1 MVKGP
6 ISMKVRGECEILGV
20 KFRNTFIIYQN
31 NKYLPIEKNTD
42 TIISLKKGKNYF
54 NLEKNSKYG
63 QDQIGTNIWG
73 SIIECIL
80 NANRKRII
88 IIGPSDTGK
97 STLTLFIANKLLN
110 KGLRPLIIDSDIG
123 QGELSPPTCIGA
135 TILNEQTID
144 LARVNPYYVNF
155 IGDIQPIGYESR
167 IINCI
172 KKSYDKLNKNNNL
185 TIINT
190 DGFVNNN
197 ESNYKMDLIKKI
209 DPDCIIC
216 MRENNQT
223 IDLFDIIRE
232 EFSGNSNIKI
242 IQGQA
247 PHKEIR
253 KTSYDRRVKR
263 LIKYSNL
270 LKTFTKKVF
279 ISKHKVIA
287 IYYQNSFFLSERNT
301 ETEKIN
307 GIGSKDKII
316 KDLLNN
322 RNFVRNR
329 FVGLSLKEDYEKIT
343 GFGILKEFNKGFFM
357 IQSSI
362 NKFDNLFIS
371 DIKLYSDSTS
381 LFK

>member
-1 MVKGP
+1 
-6 ISMKVRGECEILGV
+6 MKVRGECEILGV
-20 KFRNTFIIYQN
+20 KFKNTFIVYKN
-31 NKYLPIEKNTD
+31 NKYLPIEKSTD
-42 TIISLKKGKNYF
+42 AIITLKKGKNYF

-63 QDQIGTNIWG
+63 QDQIGTNIWED
-73 SIIECIL
+73 IIECIL
-80 NANRKRII
+80 NSNRKRII

-110 KGLRPLIIDSDIG
+110 KRLSPLIIDSDIG
-123 QGELSPPTCIGA
+123 QGELSPPTCIGS
-135 TILNEQTID
+135 TILSKQTID
-144 LARVNPYYVNF
+144 LASVNPHYVSF
-155 IGDIQPIGYESR
+155 IGDIQPVGYESR

-172 KKSYDKLNKNNNL
+172 KNSYDKLHKNNNI
-185 TIINT
+185 TIVNT

-197 ESNYKMDLIKKI
+197 ENNYKIDLIKKI

-216 MRENNQT
+216 MRENDQT
-223 IDLFDIIRE
+223 IDLFDSIRE
-232 EFSGNSNIKI
+232 EFSGNLNIKI

-279 ISKHKVIA
+279 ISKHKIIA
-287 IYYQNSFFLSERNT
+287 IYYQNSFLLSKRNT

-307 GIGSKDKII
+307 GIEPEDTIF
-316 KDLLNN
+316 KDLLND
-322 RNFVRNR
+322 RDFVRNR
-329 FVGLSLKEDYEKIT
+329 FVGLSLKEDYEKII
-343 GFGILKEFNKGFFM
+343 GFGILKEFNKGFFLM
-357 IQSSI
+357 QSSI
-362 NKFDNLFIS
+362 NRFDNIFLS
-371 DIKLYSDSTS
+371 DIKLYNNSTR

>member
-1 MVKGP
+1 
-6 ISMKVRGECEILGV
+6 MKVRGECEILGV
-20 KFRNTFIIYQN
+20 KFRNTFITYQN
-31 NKYLPIEKNTD
+31 NKYIPIEKNTD
-42 TIISLKKGKNYF
+42 TVISLKKGKNYF
-54 NLEKNSKYG
+54 NLEKNSKYD
-63 QDQIGTNIWG
+63 QDQIGTNIWD

-123 QGELSPPTCIGA
+123 QGELSPPTCIGS
-135 TILNEQTID
+135 TILSKQTID
-144 LARVNPYYVNF
+144 LSRVNPYYVNF
-155 IGDIQPIGYESR
+155 IGDIQPVGYESR

-172 KKSYDKLNKNNNL
+172 KNSYDKLNKNSNI

-190 DGFVNNN
+190 DGFVDNN
-197 ESNYKMDLIKKI
+197 ENNYKIDLIKKI

-232 EFSGNSNIKI
+232 EFSGNPNTKI

-279 ISKHKVIA
+279 ISKRKVIA
-287 IYYQNSFFLSERNT
+287 IYYQNSFLISERNT
-301 ETEKIN
+301 ETERIN
-307 GIGSKDKII
+307 GMGSRDKNI
-316 KDLLNN
+316 KDLLND

-343 GFGILKEFNKGFFM
+343 GFGILKEFNKGYFM
-357 IQSSI
+357 IQTSI
-362 NKFDNLFIS
+362 NKFDNIFIS
-371 DIKLYSDSTS
+371 DIKLYNDSMS

>member
-1 MVKGP
+1 
-6 ISMKVRGECEILGV
+6 MKVRGECEILGV
-20 KFRNTFIIYQN
+20 KFKNTFIAYKN
-31 NKYLPIEKNTD
+31 NKYIPIEKSTD
-42 TIISLKKGKNYF
+42 TIITLKKGKNYF

-63 QDQIGTNIWG
+63 QDQIGTNIWED
-73 SIIECIL
+73 IIQCIL
-80 NANRKRII
+80 NSNRKRII

-123 QGELSPPTCIGA
+123 QGELSPPTCIGS
-135 TILNEQTID
+135 TILSKQTID
-144 LARVNPYYVNF
+144 LASVNPHYVSF
-155 IGDIQPIGYESR
+155 IGNIQPVGYESR

-172 KKSYDKLNKNNNL
+172 KNSYNKLHKNHNI
-185 TIINT
+185 TIVNT

-197 ESNYKMDLIKKI
+197 ENNYKIDLIKKI

-216 MRENNQT
+216 MRENEQT
-223 IDLFDIIRE
+223 IDLYDSIRE
-232 EFSGNSNIKI
+232 EFSGNLNIKI

-279 ISKHKVIA
+279 ISNHKIIA
-287 IYYQNSFFLSERNT
+287 IYYQNSFLLSKRNT

-307 GIGSKDKII
+307 VIEPKYTIF
-316 KDLLNN
+316 KDLLND
-322 RNFVRNR
+322 RDFVRNR
-329 FVGLSLKEDYEKIT
+329 FVGVSLKEDYEKII
-343 GFGILKEFNKGFFM
+343 GFGILKEFNKGIFLM
-357 IQSSI
+357 QSSI
-362 NKFDNLFIS
+362 NRFDNIFLS
-371 DIKLYSDSTS
+371 DIKLYNNNTR